1 MKDQASLN
9 LKIVDIP
16 ISKNALE
23 GHLMLNATSD
33 GLKVYNHAG
42 EEQSLGGGGTGSMRP
57 FINRIFANNT
67 YGTVAYLDATN
78 SMVFSGTYIQPIT
91 TIDLWI
97 TPASNY
103 NGIVYLKV
111 TGSGVAN
118 VGGLGIAAVP
128 VSESFKAR
136 TGAGIILH
144 STLKLSTPLTG
155 SDITISRDTTAE
167 LAATDGLVDDGELIT
182 AMVVDWRCS

>member
-1 MKDQASLN
+1 
-9 LKIVDIP
+9 
-16 ISKNALE
+16 
-23 GHLMLNATSD
+23 
-33 GLKVYNHAG
+33 
-42 EEQSLGGGGTGSMRP
+42 
-57 FINRIFANNT
+57 
-67 YGTVAYLDATN
+67 
-78 SMVFSGTYIQPIT
+78 MVFSGTYIEPIT

-103 NGIVYLKV
+103 NGTVYLKV
-111 TGSGVAN
+111 TSSGVAN

-136 TGAGIILH
+136 AGAGIILH

>member
-9 LKIVDIP
+9 LKIVDTP
-16 ISKNALE
+16 ISKKALD
-23 GHLMLNATSD
+23 GHLMLSATSD
-33 GLKVYNHAG
+33 GLKVYDKDG
-42 EEQSLGGGGTGSMRP
+42 TEQSLGGGSSSERP
-57 FINRIFANNT
+57 FINRIFANST

-97 TPASNY
+97 TPASSY
-103 NGIVYLKV
+103 NGTVYLKV
-111 TGSGVAN
+111 TCSGVAN
-118 VGGLGIAAVP
+118 VGGLGVAAVP
-128 VSESFKAR
+128 VSESFKIGA
-136 TGAGIILH
+136 GAGIILH

-155 SDITISRDTTAE
+155 SDITISRDSATE

-182 AMVVDWRCS
+182 AIVVDWRCS

>member
-9 LKIVDIP
+9 LKIVDTP
-16 ISKNALE
+16 ISKNALD
-23 GHLMLNATSD
+23 GHLMLSATSD

-57 FINRIFANNT
+57 FINRIFANST

-136 TGAGIILH
+136 ADAGIILH